1 MPKKGD
7 KSAKDHSESS
17 EDDSDSEFNVKRYRE
32 LLQEIFPSKYMK
44 DKVKKDKEKD
54 EVKNKKSKRSKASSS
69 KKVKSPVKS
78 KSDKKSKNKRKKHV
92 STSESSSEEESTSD
106 MSVGTD
112 SDGNLKN
119 QKFNIVFT
127 MGGGFPGRDED
138 GSDSEWDSD
147 DLEQFESCSSGF
159 STEYDSSDDSYK
171 PESMSTTESSEASFS
186 NKSNRRRRSRR
197 IANKKKED
205 KRCHDKNSDSGDSD
219 CDSKNELKLVTQ
231 YKTAV
236 TELAEKHKS
245 SKLLKSLIKDAN
257 DREKRMSK
265 GIKKKE
271 RKQRTK
277 NTKEFRGLAKERNPM
292 NDIRYFRDELSIA
305 QQDSIIREAKQVT
318 EIMKV
323 EKPYRLKVLEA
334 DIPQTFKA
342 CALKKVNLLRYMSPG
357 EGEYYKLKSW
367 VDAFM
372 RIPFNRFSSLPITLE
387 DGVDKCHNFME

>member
-1 MPKKGD
+1 
-7 KSAKDHSESS
+7 
-17 EDDSDSEFNVKRYRE
+17 
-32 LLQEIFPSKYMK
+32 
-44 DKVKKDKEKD
+44 
-54 EVKNKKSKRSKASSS
+54 
-69 KKVKSPVKS
+69 
-78 KSDKKSKNKRKKHV
+78 
-92 STSESSSEEESTSD
+92 
-106 MSVGTD
+106 
-112 SDGNLKN
+112 
-119 QKFNIVFT
+119 
-127 MGGGFPGRDED
+127 
-138 GSDSEWDSD
+138 
-147 DLEQFESCSSGF
+147 
-159 STEYDSSDDSYK
+159 
-171 PESMSTTESSEASFS
+171 
-186 NKSNRRRRSRR
+186 
-197 IANKKKED
+197 
-205 KRCHDKNSDSGDSD
+205 
-219 CDSKNELKLVTQ
+219 LKLVTQ

-257 DREKRMSK
+257 DREKRMTK
-265 GIKKKE
+265 GIRKKE

-387 DGVDKCHNFME
+387 DGVDKCHSFMESAQEDLNKAVYGLNDAKMQILQMVGQWIVNPAAVGTAIAIKGPMGTGKTTLVKDGISK